1 MKLLR
6 REFLALVACV
16 STLPAVVGIARGQ
29 TYPSRPVRIIVG
41 YAPGGAVDIV
51 ARLIGQWL
59 SERLGQPFVV
69 ENRPGASTNIATEA
83 VIRSPPDGYTLLAAV
98 SSNTV
103 NPALYPNLSFHF
115 IRDVAMVAGLT
126 RAPLVLEVNPTL
138 PVASVPEL
146 IAYVKANPGRLSLA
160 SFGSGTI
167 SHVAGVLF
175 KREAGI
181 EMAHVPYRGS
191 APMLVDLIAGQVQAG
206 LDSLQSS
213 VEYIRAGK
221 LRALAVTS
229 ATRASVL
236 PAIPVLGDFLLG
248 FEASTWIG
256 IGVPKNTPVEVI
268 DMLNKEINEGLAD
281 PNVAA
286 RIADLGSTVFRA
298 SPSDLDRFVVEETGK
313 WEQVIRA
320 ADIRP
325 D

>member
-6 REFLALVACV
+6 REFLALAAC
-16 STLPAVVGIARGQ
+16 SWTLPAVIDVARGQ

-41 YAPGGAVDIV
+41 FAPGGAVDV
-51 ARLIGQWL
+51 VTRLIGQWL
-59 SERLGQPFVV
+59 SERLGQPFVI

-103 NPALYPNLSFHF
+103 NPALYPDLPFNF
-115 IRDVAMVAGLT
+115 IRDIAMVAGLT
-126 RAPLVLEVNPTL
+126 RAPLVLEVNPSL

-146 IAYVKANPGRLSLA
+146 IAYVKANPAQLSLA

-191 APMLVDLIAGQVQAG
+191 APMLVDLLAGQVQVG

-213 VEYIRAGK
+213 IEYIRASK

-229 ATRASVL
+229 AMRASVL
-236 PAIPVLGDFLLG
+236 PDIPVIGDFLLG
-248 FEASTWIG
+248 FEANTWIG
-256 IGVPKNTPVEVI
+256 IGVPKNTPADII
-268 DMLNKEINEGLAD
+268 DKLNREINAGLAD

-298 SPSDLDRFVVEETGK
+298 SPADLDRFVVEETGK

-320 ADIRP
+320 AKIRP

>member
-6 REFLALVACV
+6 REFISLAARIA
-16 STLPAVVGIARGQ
+16 TLPAMIVIARAQ
-29 TYPSRPVRIIVG
+29 TYPSRPARIIVG
-41 YAPGGAVDIV
+41 FAPGGAVDTV
-51 ARLIGQWL
+51 ARLFGQWL
-59 SERLGQPFVV
+59 SQRFGQPFVI
-69 ENRPGASTNIATEA
+69 EDRPGASTNIATEA

-103 NPALYPNLSFHF
+103 NPALYPNLGFNF

-126 RAPLVLEVNPTL
+126 RAPLVLEVNPSL
-138 PVASVPEL
+138 PVTSVPEL
-146 IAYVKANPGRLSLA
+146 IAYAKDNPGKIRLA

-167 SHVAGVLF
+167 SHIAGVLF

-191 APMLVDLIAGQVQAG
+191 APMLVDLLAGQVQAG

-213 VEYIRAGK
+213 VEYIRVGR

-229 ATRASVL
+229 ATRAPVL
-236 PAIPVLGDFLLG
+236 PNIPVLGDFLMD

-256 IGVPKNTPVEVI
+256 IGVPKNTPVEII
-268 DMLNKEINEGLAD
+268 DRLNKEINAGLAD
-281 PNVAA
+281 PQIAA

-298 SPSDLDRFVVEETGK
+298 SPADLDRFVAEETGK
-313 WEQVIRA
+313 WERVIRA
-320 ADIRP
+320 ANIRP
-325 D
+325 E

>member
-1 MKLLR
+1 M
-6 REFLALVACV
+6 AM
-16 STLPAVVGIARGQ
+16 LPAMIGIARAQ

-41 YAPGGAVDIV
+41 FAPGGAVDTV
-51 ARLIGQWL
+51 ARLFGQWL
-59 SERLGQPFVV
+59 SQRFGQPFVI
-69 ENRPGASTNIATEA
+69 EDRPGASTNIATEA

-103 NPALYPNLSFHF
+103 NPALYPHLGFNF

-126 RAPLVLEVNPTL
+126 RAPLVLEVNPSL
-138 PVASVPEL
+138 PVTSVPEL
-146 IAYVKANPGRLSLA
+146 IAYAKANPGKISLA

-167 SHVAGVLF
+167 SHIAGVLF

-191 APMLVDLIAGQVQAG
+191 APMLVDLLAGQVQAG

-213 VEYIRAGK
+213 IEYIRVGK

-229 ATRASVL
+229 ATRAPVL
-236 PAIPVLGDFLLG
+236 PDIPVLGDFLMG

-256 IGVPKNTPVEVI
+256 IGVPKNTPVEII
-268 DMLNKEINEGLAD
+268 DRLNKEINVGLAD
-281 PNVAA
+281 PEIAA

-298 SPSDLDRFVVEETGK
+298 SPADLDRFVAEETGK
-313 WEQVIRA
+313 WERVIRA
-320 ADIRP
+320 ANIRP
-325 D
+325 E